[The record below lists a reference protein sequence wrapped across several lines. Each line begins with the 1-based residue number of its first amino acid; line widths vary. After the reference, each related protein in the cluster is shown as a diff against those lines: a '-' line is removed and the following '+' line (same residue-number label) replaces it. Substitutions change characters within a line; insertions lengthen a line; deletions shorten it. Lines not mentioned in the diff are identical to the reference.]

1 MKQQFQ
7 NYKFVIAYD
16 GSRYKGWQIQP
27 KEENTIQGKLQ
38 KVLGELC
45 REPVAVIGSGRT
57 DSGVHALAQI
67 ANVHLP
73 LDPKGISD
81 RKEYRTYLE
90 PEALLHYMNAYLPQ
104 DIAVLSIEKVPE
116 HFHARYHAVNKTY
129 RYRIYT
135 SFIPNVFER
144 KYVYTYTEKQLDTA
158 AMRAAAEKLCGT
170 HDFTSFCG
178 NKHMKKSRIRTLF
191 SIEIREEREEIVIE
205 YTGDGF
211 LQNMVRILTGTLIE
225 VGIGKIPVTSM
236 QAILEEKN
244 RSAAGFTAPPEGLVL
259 VKVRY

>member
-67 ANVHLP
+67 ANVHMP

-81 RKEYRTYLE
+81 R
-90 PEALLHYMNAYLPQ
+90 
-104 DIAVLSIEKVPE
+104 
-116 HFHARYHAVNKTY
+116 
-129 RYRIYT
+129 
-135 SFIPNVFER
+135 
-144 KYVYTYTEKQLDTA
+144 
-158 AMRAAAEKLCGT
+158 
-170 HDFTSFCG
+170 
-178 NKHMKKSRIRTLF
+178 
-191 SIEIREEREEIVIE
+191 
-205 YTGDGF
+205 
-211 LQNMVRILTGTLIE
+211 
-225 VGIGKIPVTSM
+225 
-236 QAILEEKN
+236 
-244 RSAAGFTAPPEGLVL
+244 
-259 VKVRY
+259 